1 MSDSTIFEQQN
12 KLFIAEFSAKPLT
25 LDYLMRWG
33 SLGLYRFLS
42 TPNSNDFLWLF
53 FILQAV
59 ISLFTLGFVL
69 WRDFQY
75 RVHVEGK
82 TFSSDK
88 SQMDYFLKG
97 FNLEKPYELM
107 SSSLSVILR
116 VFYALT
122 FCYMVTS
129 AVYNIEEI
137 DFSTDTV
144 TGRGFGMLFAGTL
157 CVYGLFVMF
166 ISVLSV
172 TKIPEE
178 ARKITQ
184 KPKKKKEDRDLSK
197 TDKNRPALQK
207 SLAPEEYEEVDLNDI
222 ALVELEGDEKNLV
235 NRVDAYVLESVM
247 FGALTFSGFLTLIAI
262 DPETFDIAQI
272 RLFGHGLISFLRD
285 LVVFEFSAAE
295 SYGIFVSAPKPP
307 LPFMEMDSSTIHLVN
322 EIAIDWNDE
331 MKMQIQEAVQGT
343 QQLIAELHTSTH
355 FTHAQNLLIWLML
368 ETLISSSF
376 FLLVIAS
383 RLRFTQLI
391 EKIDNAINLAKTY
404 NTKEEEVYMLHLQF
418 EKNRTYRKR
427 LESLS
432 ARIEKQ
438 VRVAQELLLEV
449 RPVVA
454 YMSLFR
460 NLGVLMFLVI
470 IITSL
475 IFFDFRIALFFG
487 FLCLMVYAYKQFD
500 DWYRQRRLRSI
511 IEKHQE
517 ENKKKSE
524 NSRQNS

>member
-33 SLGLYRFLS
+33 SLGLYRVLS
-42 TPNSNDFLWLF
+42 TPSNNDFLWLF
-53 FILQAV
+53 FVLQV
-59 ISLFTLGFVL
+59 LISLFTLGFVL

-75 RVHVEGK
+75 RAYVERK
-82 TFSSDK
+82 TFFGNE

-97 FNLEKPYELM
+97 LSLEKPYELM

-157 CVYGLFVMF
+157 FVYGIFVMF

-172 TKIPEE
+172 DQIPEE

-184 KPKKKKEDRDLSK
+184 KPKKKEDRELSK
-197 TDKNRPALQK
+197 TNTPAPPEPT
-207 SLAPEEYEEVDLNDI
+207 APEEYEEVDLNDI
-222 ALVELEGDEKNLV
+222 ALVELEGDEKNLM

-262 DPETFDIAQI
+262 DPEAFDIGQI
-272 RLFGHGLISFLRD
+272 RLFGQGLINFLRD
-285 LVVFEFSAAE
+285 LVVFEFSSAE
-295 SYGIFVSAPKPP
+295 SYSIFVSAPEPP
-307 LPFMEMDSSTIHLVN
+307 PPFMEMDSSTIHLVN
-322 EIAIDWNDE
+322 EVATDWNDE

-343 QQLIAELHTSTH
+343 QQLIAERHSSTH

-368 ETLISSSF
+368 ETLVSSSF

-432 ARIEKQ
+432 AKIEKQ

-449 RPVVA
+449 KPVVA

-517 ENKKKSE
+517 GNRKKSE